1 MADAGGAGN
10 SPDGEEYEACFDLM
24 KSRRIPIK
32 KGAARG
38 ERACPNCWTAWQ
50 RNQSTCS
57 TCTIKKLPART
68 SRRGQPAEFAYKPPP
83 AKTDVNRAAAA
94 RSRTPPPPPKEVEK
108 RSCSRCGDNCT
119 QFRMKQDWDKPVKSR
134 LCNKCK
140 KGEEPVRLDEVVYIT
155 SGNDYSRSIEVPNAT
170 DGLRCKVVVEV
181 RLKIKE
187 DEDED
192 AKQERARAAVL
203 RKIKNSG
210 RYHGKVVNV
219 DGKNLGSS
227 KIEVYVKRD
236 DENDKLYVEK
246 KHVLGALARTQ
257 NGTCRFE
264 KDHGPFRQ
272 GEGCYFLPRAREL
285 LDEKRYKLVLA
296 RELAQFQQQE
306 DADSDED
313 EEDAD
318 ADADEDEDEDELR
331 YVTSSS
337 SKVDVDFKTFPK
349 AKTEMFYR
357 VAAIPAY
364 GRRTWTH
371 FGSTPKEVV
380 TNCLYQ
386 CEVDILSQLNIPK
399 DELLEQL
406 KAGKVPKLEEVDIHV
421 SPEKLKSMV
430 ADVRKAF
437 EGMPFDADENDGAWR
452 RNRFKRASCAAMGV
466 MLRKVQGVAKYVVIR
481 TGTAYE
487 ATDEGHKL
495 ALEEALE
502 SPSLRKLYDDACAVQ
517 SLLSDLSDE
526 GDDDDEEHTGSGS
539 KEIFEAMMEKVRTT
553 LRRSEI
559 YIPLVATEERPLLEL
574 QIGFNIKKRA
584 TPAKTQKLWELA
596 EAATVAL
603 GQVGQ
608 FELVEKVNELAS
620 GPDGLKREALAEA
633 YKLDLV
639 EDKDKLDILEK
650 FFVVGTTYR
659 RDMANVESLRVM
671 PMPLAVYT
679 EGYPKYWHESGKA
692 HRVAFLVAQQCNK
705 HRYALGNIFDE
716 AEAKGLLED
725 TEPESESDGD

>member
-1 MADAGGAGN
+1 MADAGGAGI
-10 SPDGEEYEACFDLM
+10 SPDDEKYQSCFDLM

-140 KGEEPVRLDEVVYIT
+140 KGEESVRLKEEVHIKSGDNYST
-155 SGNDYSRSIEVPNAT
+155 SVEVPNAT

-181 RLKIKE
+181 TLKIVK
-187 DEDED
+187 DERED

-257 NGTCRFE
+257 NGTCQRPK

-272 GEGCYFLPRAREL
+272 GEGCYFLPCAREL
-285 LDEKRYKLVLA
+285 LDEEKYKLV
-296 RELAQFQQQE
+296 F
-306 DADSDED
+306 
-313 EEDAD
+313 
-318 ADADEDEDEDELR
+318 
-331 YVTSSS
+331 
-337 SKVDVDFKTFPK
+337 
-349 AKTEMFYR
+349 
-357 VAAIPAY
+357 
-364 GRRTWTH
+364 
-371 FGSTPKEVV
+371 
-380 TNCLYQ
+380 
-386 CEVDILSQLNIPK
+386 
-399 DELLEQL
+399 
-406 KAGKVPKLEEVDIHV
+406 
-421 SPEKLKSMV
+421 
-430 ADVRKAF
+430 
-437 EGMPFDADENDGAWR
+437 
-452 RNRFKRASCAAMGV
+452 
-466 MLRKVQGVAKYVVIR
+466 
-481 TGTAYE
+481 
-487 ATDEGHKL
+487 
-495 ALEEALE
+495 
-502 SPSLRKLYDDACAVQ
+502 
-517 SLLSDLSDE
+517 
-526 GDDDDEEHTGSGS
+526 
-539 KEIFEAMMEKVRTT
+539 
-553 LRRSEI
+553 
-559 YIPLVATEERPLLEL
+559 
-574 QIGFNIKKRA
+574 
-584 TPAKTQKLWELA
+584 
-596 EAATVAL
+596 
-603 GQVGQ
+603 
-608 FELVEKVNELAS
+608 
-620 GPDGLKREALAEA
+620 
-633 YKLDLV
+633 
-639 EDKDKLDILEK
+639 
-650 FFVVGTTYR
+650 
-659 RDMANVESLRVM
+659 
-671 PMPLAVYT
+671 
-679 EGYPKYWHESGKA
+679 
-692 HRVAFLVAQQCNK
+692 
-705 HRYALGNIFDE
+705 GNIFDE